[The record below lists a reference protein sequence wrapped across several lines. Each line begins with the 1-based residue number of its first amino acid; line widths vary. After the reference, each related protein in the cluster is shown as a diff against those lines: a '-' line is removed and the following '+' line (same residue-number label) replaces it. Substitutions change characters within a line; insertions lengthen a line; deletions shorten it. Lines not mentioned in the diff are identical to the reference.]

1 MTRTTPP
8 SVAGM
13 ILSPAERARA
23 LTASLRDGPDL
34 TGAACK
40 GMAPLFDDH
49 IDGETHEDTQ
59 ARMVAAR
66 AVCARCPILAT
77 CRSAADGMDETLKA
91 GMWAGDAYEH
101 RETRRI
107 RESRKRARTAEP
119 P

>member
-1 MTRTTPP
+1 MR
-8 SVAGM
+8 
-13 ILSPAERARA
+13 L
-23 LTASLRDGPDL
+23 LDGPDL
-34 TGAACK
+34 TGAACT
-40 GMAPLFDDH
+40 GMAPLFDEH
-49 IDGETHEDTQ
+49 LDGETHEDTQ

-77 CRSAADGMDETLKA
+77 CRGAADGMDETLKA

-107 RESRKRARTAEP
+107 RESRKRARDAEP